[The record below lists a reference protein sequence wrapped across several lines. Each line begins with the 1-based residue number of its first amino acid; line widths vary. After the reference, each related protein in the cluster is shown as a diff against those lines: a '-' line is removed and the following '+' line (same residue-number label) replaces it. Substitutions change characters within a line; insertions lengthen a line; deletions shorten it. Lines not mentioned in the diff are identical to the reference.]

1 MFGRNKAEE
10 EIKESRQERKEREK
24 IEKEEAERFR
34 EEEIER
40 QQIAREVE
48 RREKEEA
55 DQAKKER
62 LDKLQSK
69 ISEYKLMWD
78 KNGVIQFK
86 NERMAILQRRWG
98 MQVEFIVAFD
108 DLAREGYELKAV
120 DEGKTA
126 GESYTGGQNSFYYFQ
141 KRVNLQ

>member
-1 MFGRNKAEE
+1 MFGLNKSEE
-10 EIKESRQERKEREK
+10 TRSERKERERL
-24 IEKEEAERFR
+24 EKEEAERLR

-40 QQIAREVE
+40 QRIAREVE

-62 LDKLQSK
+62 LDRLQSK
-69 ISEYKLMWD
+69 ITEYKLMWD

-108 DLAREGYELKAV
+108 DVTREGYELKAV

-141 KRVNLQ
+141 KIEDLKQN